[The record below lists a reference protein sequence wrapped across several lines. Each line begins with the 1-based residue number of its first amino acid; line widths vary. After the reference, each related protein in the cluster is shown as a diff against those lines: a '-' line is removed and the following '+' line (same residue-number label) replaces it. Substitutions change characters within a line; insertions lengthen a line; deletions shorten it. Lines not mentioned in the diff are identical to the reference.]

1 MLLFYLFIHL
11 IYIMYCMYVLIPGK
25 EKLILY
31 LFLVMFLFSCAM
43 LFIY

>member
-1 MLLFYLFIHL
+1 
-11 IYIMYCMYVLIPGK
+11 MYVLIPGK

-43 LFIY
+43 LFIYIKLYKHLYYMSFYSLI